1 MNNDIYQSPLNTRYA
16 SHEMSHNFS
25 SQVKFETFRRLWLAL
40 AKSEKELGLNITDEQ
55 IEELQTHISD
65 IDFDKASEYE
75 KILRHDVMAHVKTYG
90 EVCPNAAGI
99 IHLGATSCYVTDN
112 TDIIVMRNA
121 LEIVEKKL
129 AILIKHLSDF
139 AIKYKDLPTL
149 GYTHYQPA
157 QLVTVGKRATLWIQ
171 DFLMDLEEVIYRK
184 ENLKL
189 RGVKGTTGTQASFLK
204 LFDNDHDKVK
214 ELEKKIVRE
223 MGFDSAVSVSGQTYT
238 RKIDYHVLQ
247 VLSSIAQ
254 SAHKMTNDI
263 RLLQNRKE
271 LEEPFEKTQIGSSA
285 MAYKR
290 NPMRCERISSLS
302 KYVMSLVQNPQFV
315 ASTQWLERTLDDSA
329 NKRMSVPES
338 FMAVDSILEIA
349 INVTDGLVVYE
360 NQIKAHVN
368 EELPFMATENILM
381 EAVKRGGDRQ
391 ELHEK
396 IREYSMVAG
405 RRVKEEGLDNNL
417 LELLEKDE
425 AFNLDKDDLN
435 SLLDGKL
442 YIGRCPEQ
450 VVEFIEEYVKPVI
463 SKYDTEYSVDLKV

>member
-1 MNNDIYQSPLNTRYA
+1 M
-16 SHEMSHNFS
+16 
-25 SQVKFETFRRLWLAL
+25 
-40 AKSEKELGLNITDEQ
+40 
-55 IEELQTHISD
+55 
-65 IDFDKASEYE
+65 
-75 KILRHDVMAHVKTYG
+75 
-90 EVCPNAAGI
+90 
-99 IHLGATSCYVTDN
+99 
-112 TDIIVMRNA
+112 
-121 LEIVEKKL
+121 
-129 AILIKHLSDF
+129 IKHLSDF

-360 NQIKAHVN
+360 NQIKSHVN

-396 IREYSMVAG
+396 IRQYSMVAG
-405 RRVKEEGLDNNL
+405 KRVKEEGLDNNL

-425 AFNLDKDDLN
+425 AFNLSKDDLN

-450 VVEFIEEYVKPVI
+450 VVEFIEEDVKPVI

>member
-1 MNNDIYQSPLNTRYA
+1 
-16 SHEMSHNFS
+16 
-25 SQVKFETFRRLWLAL
+25 
-40 AKSEKELGLNITDEQ
+40 
-55 IEELQTHISD
+55 
-65 IDFDKASEYE
+65 
-75 KILRHDVMAHVKTYG
+75 
-90 EVCPNAAGI
+90 
-99 IHLGATSCYVTDN
+99 
-112 TDIIVMRNA
+112 
-121 LEIVEKKL
+121 
-129 AILIKHLSDF
+129 HLSDF

-214 ELEKKIVRE
+214 ELQKKIVKE

-360 NQIKAHVN
+360 NQIKSHVN

-396 IREYSMVAG
+396 IREYSMIAG

-450 VVEFIEEYVKPVI
+450 VVEFIEEDVKPVI

>member
-55 IEELQTHISD
+55 IKELQSHISD
-65 IDFDKASEYE
+65 IDFDKAAEYE

-204 LFDNDHDKVK
+204 LFDNDHAKVK
-214 ELEKKIVRE
+214 ELEKKIVKE

-290 NPMRCERISSLS
+290 NPMRCERISSLA

-315 ASTQWLERTLDDSA
+315 ASTQWLERTL
-329 NKRMSVPES
+329 
-338 FMAVDSILEIA
+338 
-349 INVTDGLVVYE
+349 
-360 NQIKAHVN
+360 
-368 EELPFMATENILM
+368 
-381 EAVKRGGDRQ
+381 
-391 ELHEK
+391 
-396 IREYSMVAG
+396 
-405 RRVKEEGLDNNL
+405 
-417 LELLEKDE
+417 
-425 AFNLDKDDLN
+425 
-435 SLLDGKL
+435 SL
-442 YIGRCPEQ
+442 IH
-450 VVEFIEEYVKPVI
+450 I
-463 SKYDTEYSVDLKV
+463 

>member
-1 MNNDIYQSPLNTRYA
+1 
-16 SHEMSHNFS
+16 
-25 SQVKFETFRRLWLAL
+25 
-40 AKSEKELGLNITDEQ
+40 
-55 IEELQTHISD
+55 
-65 IDFDKASEYE
+65 
-75 KILRHDVMAHVKTYG
+75 
-90 EVCPNAAGI
+90 
-99 IHLGATSCYVTDN
+99 
-112 TDIIVMRNA
+112 
-121 LEIVEKKL
+121 
-129 AILIKHLSDF
+129 
-139 AIKYKDLPTL
+139 
-149 GYTHYQPA
+149 
-157 QLVTVGKRATLWIQ
+157 
-171 DFLMDLEEVIYRK
+171 
-184 ENLKL
+184 
-189 RGVKGTTGTQASFLK
+189 
-204 LFDNDHDKVK
+204 
-214 ELEKKIVRE
+214 
-223 MGFDSAVSVSGQTYT
+223 
-238 RKIDYHVLQ
+238 DYHVLQ

-405 RRVKEEGLDNNL
+405 KRVKEEGLDNNL

-425 AFNLDKDDLN
+425 AFNLNKDDLN

-450 VVEFIEEYVKPVI
+450 VVEFIEEDVKPVI